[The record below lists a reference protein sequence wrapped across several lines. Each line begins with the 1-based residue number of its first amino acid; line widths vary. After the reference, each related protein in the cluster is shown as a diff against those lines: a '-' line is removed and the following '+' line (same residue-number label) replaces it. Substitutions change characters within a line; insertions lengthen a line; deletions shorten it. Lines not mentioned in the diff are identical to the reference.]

1 MSSLIIMR
9 HGQSIWTAPS
19 ENRFAGWVDV
29 PLNDIGRQQA
39 RYAGSL
45 LSAAH
50 LAPTLVMTSVL
61 ERSIETAQ
69 LVVQEIDQ
77 PWLSVERSWRL
88 NERHYGAF
96 QGETRPVMR
105 ERYGETQFQFYR
117 RGYDIRPPE
126 IALDSPYYQGAD
138 PRYEAIFTDGL
149 SDEHP

>member
-19 ENRFAGWVDV
+19 ENLAVWVDV

-77 PWLSVERSWRL
+77 P
-88 NERHYGAF
+88 
-96 QGETRPVMR
+96 
-105 ERYGETQFQFYR
+105 
-117 RGYDIRPPE
+117 
-126 IALDSPYYQGAD
+126 
-138 PRYEAIFTDGL
+138 
-149 SDEHP
+149 